1 MAHQRSANHAGNTP
15 AHSTHD
21 GLALTKKGNHMT
33 PQTSEID
40 ILDRLEMASDLLI
53 EAHEEIEYLRMQLRV
68 ATAYGSKQAAAL
80 TALTR
85 ETCHE

>member
-1 MAHQRSANHAGNTP
+1 
-15 AHSTHD
+15 
-21 GLALTKKGNHMT
+21 MT
-33 PQTSEID
+33 PQTSEVD

>member
-1 MAHQRSANHAGNTP
+1 
-15 AHSTHD
+15 
-21 GLALTKKGNHMT
+21 MT